1 MTKRIFRSVCMTALS
16 VFTITF
22 VLIMGVLYSH
32 FSTVQMNQLK
42 MQTNLAARGVE
53 ASGSEYFDGLQ
64 MGSYRITWIDSDGT
78 VLYDSASDPEK
89 MENHLERK
97 EVKEALKDGYGQ
109 SSRYSS
115 TLMERYVYA
124 AQRLSD
130 GTVIRLSVA
139 HSSVLLLLIGMI
151 QPGLVIILVAV
162 ILSFVLAGRLSKR
175 IVEPLNELNLDQPL
189 ENEEYD
195 ELAPLLHRIDRQQK
209 QLRRQKEDLEHK
221 QNELD
226 VIVGN
231 MEEGM
236 VLLDQK
242 GRVFSINKA
251 AEWLLGAEESC
262 VGSDL
267 LTVSRNLE
275 LQQAVDKASKGES
288 VSVKT
293 SMRGKLIQISA
304 APIVS
309 DRGTAG
315 IAIVLFD
322 ITEKEQAEQKRREFT
337 SNVSHELKTPLHAI
351 SGYLE
356 LIKCGMVKQDDI
368 QTFTEKIYDE
378 TQRLIQLVE
387 DIINLSHL
395 DEGGKDMEKEELN
408 LYAVADEVIQ
418 SLIPAAGKKQ
428 VNLTLEGENV
438 SICGIPKLVHGI
450 IYNLCD
456 NGIKYNQEGGE
467 VIVTVRKAET
477 EAILTVKDTGIGIP
491 KEEQE
496 RIFERFYRV
505 DKGRSREVGGT
516 GLGLS
521 IVKHA
526 VQIHNAVIDLYSR
539 EGEGTEVRVRFP
551 V

>member
-32 FSTVQMNQLK
+32 FSSVQMNQLK

-109 SSRYSS
+109 STRYSS

-124 AQRLSD
+124 AQKLSD

-251 AEWLLGAEESC
+251 AKWLLEAEESC

-275 LQQAVDKASKGES
+275 LQQAVDRASKGES

-309 DRGTAG
+309 DRRTAG

-378 TQRLIQLVE
+378 TQRLIHLVE

-428 VNLTLEGENV
+428 VNLTLEGENA
-438 SICGIPKLVHGI
+438 SICGIPKQIHGI

-456 NGIKYNQEGGE
+456 NGIKYNREGGE
-467 VIVTVRKAET
+467 VTVTVRKTET

-551 V
+551 F